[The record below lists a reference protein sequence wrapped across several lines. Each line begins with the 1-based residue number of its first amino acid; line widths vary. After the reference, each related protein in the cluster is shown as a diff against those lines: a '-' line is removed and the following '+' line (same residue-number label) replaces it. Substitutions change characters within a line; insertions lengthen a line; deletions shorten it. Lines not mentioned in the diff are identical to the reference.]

1 MKRKKVVM
9 LIMAAALVCQPI
21 TALAD
26 AAPDGKTDASQTAAA
41 QNGAW
46 EEWTQE
52 WETVKNDW
60 TQVSMS
66 PGADETK
73 MNFAW
78 YSPEGEET
86 GFIYGT
92 SSDLSDGQNAQI
104 SQTGAQPGYLSNKVI
119 LEYLQPGT
127 TYYYQV
133 AGKEI
138 KSFTTDNDTSDFS
151 FVFCRGSADRFF
163 Q

>member
-52 WETVKNDW
+52 W
-60 TQVSMS
+60 
-66 PGADETK
+66 
-73 MNFAW
+73 
-78 YSPEGEET
+78 
-86 GFIYGT
+86 
-92 SSDLSDGQNAQI
+92 
-104 SQTGAQPGYLSNKVI
+104 
-119 LEYLQPGT
+119 
-127 TYYYQV
+127 
-133 AGKEI
+133 
-138 KSFTTDNDTSDFS
+138 
-151 FVFCRGSADRFF
+151 
-163 Q
+163 